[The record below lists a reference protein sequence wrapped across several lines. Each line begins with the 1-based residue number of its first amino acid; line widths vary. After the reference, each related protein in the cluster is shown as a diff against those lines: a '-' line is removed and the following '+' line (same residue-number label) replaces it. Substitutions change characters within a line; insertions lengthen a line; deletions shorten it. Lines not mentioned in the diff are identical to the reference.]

1 MTQFYG
7 YGYRG
12 ASRGGIHLLIA
23 LAIVVFGVISYFAH
37 TSYNP
42 VTGEKQHV
50 AITPEQEIQLGLQ
63 SAPRMASDMGG
74 EVDASDPQAIEVSK
88 VGNRVVSNSD
98 AGQTP
103 YEYKFHLLR
112 DTQTVNAFALPGG
125 QIFITRGL
133 LDRLG
138 NEAQLA
144 GVLGHESGHVAA
156 RHAAQQLAQSHLLN
170 DLVLATGVGASN
182 SNHPSEGVAAATI
195 ASALSKLETLRY
207 SRADES
213 QADLLGLR
221 FMSQAGYDPR
231 AMAQVMEILKQVT
244 PTTGREPEFLVTH
257 PYPEN
262 RIQHINAWIQQHY
275 PSGIPSGLTLGQNL
289 RNGVAAGYGS

>member
-1 MTQFYG
+1 
-7 YGYRG
+7 
-12 ASRGGIHLLIA
+12 
-23 LAIVVFGVISYFAH
+23 
-37 TSYNP
+37 
-42 VTGEKQHV
+42 
-50 AITPEQEIQLGLQ
+50 TPEQEIQLGLQ

-74 EVDASDPQAIEVSK
+74 EVDGSDPQAIEVSK

-125 QIFITRGL
+125 QVFITRGL

-144 GVLGHESGHVAA
+144 GVLGHESGHIAA

-182 SNHPSEGVAAATI
+182 SNHPTEGVAAATI

-231 AMAQVMEILKQVT
+231 A
-244 PTTGREPEFLVTH
+244 
-257 PYPEN
+257 
-262 RIQHINAWIQQHY
+262 
-275 PSGIPSGLTLGQNL
+275 
-289 RNGVAAGYGS
+289 